1 MTLGFIVVK
10 GWANCK
16 GSHRCKGLG
25 FKFPTHNKS
34 EYAQPLLLRYG
45 TRGKEGGVGL
55 VRYQKLKI
63 KNGISLYYIYYHYF
77 VTIVIAL
84 VTNKDFGSK
93 AVLIKPTYSN
103 WKKESYVSAVD
114 Q

>member
-1 MTLGFIVVK
+1 MTLDFIVVK
-10 GWANCK
+10 GGAHCK
-16 GSHRCKGLG
+16 HSHRCKGLG
-25 FKFPTHNKS
+25 FEFPTHNKS

-45 TRGKEGGVGL
+45 IRGKVGGVGL
-55 VRYQKLKI
+55 VCYQKLKI

-84 VTNKDFGSK
+84 VTNKAFDSK
-93 AVLIKPTYSN
+93 AVLIKPIYSD
-103 WKKESYVSAVD
+103 WRKESYVSAVD

>member
-10 GWANCK
+10 GRANCK

-25 FKFPTHNKS
+25 FEFPTHNKS

-45 TRGKEGGVGL
+45 TRRKEGGVGL
-55 VRYQKLKI
+55 VCYQKLKI
-63 KNGISLYYIYYHYF
+63 KSGISLYYIYYHYF
-77 VTIVIAL
+77 VTIVIAV
-84 VTNKDFGSK
+84 VTNKAFGSK
-93 AVLIKPTYSN
+93 AVLIKPTHSD